1 MIMRDIFIGLMDEP
15 QNLKAPKPP
24 YENVHY
30 YSIKCIIETKT
41 QMLIF
46 HKLRNLLSEGN
57 KETTLITLLPITNW
71 ENILQFKK
79 MLC

>member
-1 MIMRDIFIGLMDEP
+1 
-15 QNLKAPKPP
+15 
-24 YENVHY
+24 
-30 YSIKCIIETKT
+30 
-41 QMLIF
+41 MLIF